1 MIGAFHRAQSASLS
15 SCEHSSL
22 QWVLAQCGQYL
33 ARKKKRFC
41 GLVPGVDVNTRF
53 EVNNGIVFKIL
64 RVTVNK

>member
-1 MIGAFHRAQSASLS
+1 MELNELVYQVVNTQAFSGS
-15 SCEHSSL
+15 
-22 QWVLAQCGQYL
+22 
-33 ARKKKRFC
+33 C